1 MTSILFQA
9 IAFMFVMTEGILM
22 RKSHLVSDNAK
33 EVVKQMMI
41 YLTLPAVIIVSFSDS
56 IELDKN
62 ILILIPVGIVMNL
75 IMVIFGL
82 MITKQKPPATRLLYA
97 LTLSGYNGGSFALPF
112 VQSFMPPL
120 GSVAVSV
127 FDIGNAIICTG
138 GSAMFCSEYLAEHR
152 GRSSISSVLKRLLY
166 NPPLITYCVM
176 LPLTLLGIHLPENFL
191 TMLRPSAN
199 ASVFIAMMVLGL
211 TFHMEFKREYITEI
225 VKIVGLRNLFA
236 AICAAFFYFV
246 QPFEPV
252 VNQALVLVSFAPAST
267 MSIIFVEKY
276 DGNGGMAGA
285 INSVSIVVSV
295 IIMTVL
301 AQMMGLS

>member
-9 IAFMFVMTEGILM
+9 AAFMFVMIEGVLM

-41 YLTLPAVIIVSFSDS
+41 YLTLPAAIIISFSDS
-56 IELDKN
+56 VKLDKS
-62 ILILIPVGIVMNL
+62 ILILIPVGLVMNL
-75 IMVIFGL
+75 IMVLFGL
-82 MITKQKPPATRLLYA
+82 AITKGRPPATRLLYA

-112 VQSFMPPL
+112 VQNFMPPL

-127 FDIGNAIICTG
+127 FDIGNALVCTG
-138 GSAMFCSEYLAEHR
+138 GGAMLCAEYLAEHR
-152 GRSSISSVLKRLLY
+152 GRTSMTSFLKRLLY
-166 NPPLITYCVM
+166 NPPLITYCMM
-176 LPLTLLGIHLPENFL
+176 LALTLLGIHFPKNFL

-199 ASVFIAMMVLGL
+199 ASVFVAMMVLGL

-236 AICAAFFYFV
+236 VICAAFFYFV
-246 QPFEPV
+246 QPFDPV
-252 VNQALVLVSFAPAST
+252 VTQALVLVSFAPART

-276 DGNGGMAGA
+276 GGNGGMAGA
-285 INSVSIVVSV
+285 INSVSIVISV
-295 IIMTVL
+295 IIMTCL
-301 AQMMGLS
+301 AQFMGLG